1 MTISKVTVRESKIM
15 ISIGKS
21 ASGKYWNVKYK
32 EQVIETCTTKKVAA
46 ETARMVALALV
57 KMGK

>member
-1 MTISKVTVRESKIM
+1 MRESKIM